1 MLIGI
6 LYYHYLKTLIK
17 KDFRGLFLSFGILIL
32 YFCIIDLEFVGVLPY
47 FLFISLESFILVF
60 LVNGDKF

>member
-1 MLIGI
+1 M
-6 LYYHYLKTLIK
+6 
-17 KDFRGLFLSFGILIL
+17 